1 MRILQ
6 RPFFWL
12 AAQGCFVLFI
22 LWYLGKLTPVIAN
35 DTDGY
40 ANFPFHSLTAAL
52 SQTRTAGYPIFLY
65 VANLFSSEHRAV
77 PVLHFLVHF
86 GAVSVFY
93 AALRSQIHSQWIAMI
108 MAGSLLYSN
117 LLFRYLAVVS
127 PDTLACSM
135 AILNIACLFLVIQS
149 PRKAVFWL
157 GLMISLFATYQLRPA
172 YLFLVPLVPM
182 LGVVLL
188 WLRGQIDKQLL
199 RKIKVGL
206 VLAGVLPLL
215 GFCCVRWHY
224 VGHFGLVSFG
234 GTQLIG
240 VTGQFL
246 TGEMIHQLPKE
257 LHTLAQNAHE
267 KKQKLIDNP
276 NSQQDRNPLAY
287 STIESNC
294 DTAIY
299 HVFIPAAQELYGDD
313 SKLINHRL
321 SQLATAILR
330 ARPQLYA
337 LWLAKAFRQGIG
349 KIVTEFVMNLIN
361 LAVVCLLL
369 VAEGWYVFQRR
380 LLQEN
385 GIDHLLKQVS
395 DRYFIP
401 MHVLGVV
408 AVVFAIS
415 KLVLV
420 MLVAPPFDRYMDAA
434 GIFLPVVAVAILCYR
449 IEAATALRR
458 YRLRSEQAA

>member
-1 MRILQ
+1 M
-6 RPFFWL
+6 
-12 AAQGCFVLFI
+12 
-22 LWYLGKLTPVIAN
+22 
-35 DTDGY
+35 
-40 ANFPFHSLTAAL
+40 
-52 SQTRTAGYPIFLY
+52 
-65 VANLFSSEHRAV
+65 SSEHRAV

-93 AALRSQIHSQWIAMI
+93 AALRSQGLGRWIAVVI
-108 MAGSLLYSN
+108 AGSLLYSN
-117 LLFRYLAVVS
+117 LLFRYTAVVS

-157 GLMISLFATYQLRPA
+157 GFMISLFATYQMRPA
-172 YLFLVPLVPM
+172 YLFLVPVVPM

-188 WLRGQIDKQLL
+188 WLRPQIEKQLL
-199 RKIKVGL
+199 RRITVGL
-206 VLAGVLPLL
+206 VLVSVLPLL

-234 GTQLIG
+234 GYSLIG

-246 TGEMIHQLPKE
+246 TEDVIHQLPEE
-257 LHTLAQNAHE
+257 LQPLARNAHE
-267 KKQKLIDNP
+267 KKRKLIDNP
-276 NSQQDRNPLAY
+276 NSKRGGNPLAY
-287 STIESNC
+287 SSMESNC

-299 HVFIPAAQELYGDD
+299 DVFLPAAQELYGDD

-330 ARPQLYA
+330 AKPQLYA
-337 LWLAKAFRQGIG
+337 LWLAKAFRQGIRM
-349 KIVTEFVMNLIN
+349 IVTEFVMNLIN
-361 LAVVCLLL
+361 LAVVCLLIM
-369 VAEGWYVFQRR
+369 VEGWYVFQRR
-380 LLQEN
+380 LLQED
-385 GIDHLLKQVS
+385 GSDQRLKQVS

-401 MHVLGVV
+401 VHVLGAV

-420 MLVAPPFDRYMDAA
+420 MLVAPPLGRYMDAA
-434 GIFLPVVAVAILCYR
+434 GVFLPVVAVAILCYR
-449 IEAATALRR
+449 IEAAAALRR
-458 YRLRSEQAA
+458 DRLRSEQAA